1 MKIYH
6 GGKLHSNSCSINSC
20 CALILSESKII
31 IWRAFPRER
40 VARLINRCYITSRIV
55 FPFFFLGFR
64 FRKST
69 TRHNSF
75 LCSRYTAGKRN
86 ETGEKR
92 KRNFCKQFAP
102 YLSVF
107 DRFLACFYW
116 AYIGKQR
123 KRISQSR
130 DSTERSWWRVS
141 GNGKVF
147 FRFLL
152 LMLRCYFVFLSFD
165 TIRYAVSKA
174 PGISRGLDSRPLL
187 CLVSN
192 IVSLVI
198 NFTSVYKPAT
208 ERKLSSIISC
218 RYRNA
223 WLATVQVSSPFVDS
237 PFFVD

>member
-1 MKIYH
+1 MKIYR

-20 CALILSESKII
+20 SGLILSESKII

-40 VARLINRCYITSRIV
+40 VASLINRCYITSRIV
-55 FPFFFLGFR
+55 FPFSLAFR

-75 LCSRYTAGKRN
+75 PSSRYTAGKRN
-86 ETGEKR
+86 ETREKR
-92 KRNFCKQFAP
+92 KRNSCKQFAP

-107 DRFLACFYW
+107 DRFFVCFYW
-116 AYIGKQR
+116 AHIGKQR
-123 KRISQSR
+123 ERISQSR
-130 DSTERSWWRVS
+130 DSTQWSWWRVS
-141 GNGKVF
+141 GNGKAF

-152 LMLRCYFVFLSFD
+152 LMLRCYFVLLSFD

-187 CLVSN
+187 CPISN

-198 NFTSVYKPAT
+198 NFTSVSELAT
-208 ERKLSSIISC
+208 ERNLSFISSS

-223 WLATVQVSSPFVDS
+223 WLVTV
-237 PFFVD
+237 